1 MKEKHIVSFRDVDRP
16 IGEYPKGTFFAQ
28 DHDDI
33 VIPMPTK
40 EELEEYKKK
49 HDTTSQ
55 YWPVVFYLLRYR
67 NGKRG

>member
-16 IGEYPKGTFFAQ
+16 IGEYPKGTFFALYY
-28 DHDDI
+28 DDI

-55 YWPVVFYLLRYR
+55 
-67 NGKRG
+67 

>member
-28 DHDDI
+28 DHDD

-55 YWPVVFYLLRYR
+55 
-67 NGKRG
+67 

>member
-1 MKEKHIVSFRDVDRP
+1 MKEKITVSFRDVDRP
-16 IGEYPKGTFFAQ
+16 ISEYPKGTMFAQ

-40 EELEEYKKK
+40 EELEQFKKE

-55 YWPVVFYLLRYR
+55 
-67 NGKRG
+67 